1 MILKKNIIN
10 LIIFINLIFFSFL
23 FSNLKANEVIILF
36 KINEKIATNIDV
48 ENEFNYLTSLNPK
61 LKDID
66 ESQVL
71 EFAKNSLIKEIV
83 KKFEISKYYEL
94 NKKNES
100 VDIMI
105 EKIYRNLGINSEEQ
119 FKKFLNENNLDFN
132 EVYQKIEIEA
142 VWNQMIYNRFKDKI
156 SIDENQIKEKILRNP
171 KKIEKLLISEIIIGF
186 KNKSEVQNIYSQI
199 IKSIDDIGFEETVI
213 KFSISDSKNKAGSLG
228 WVNKNSL
235 SKNIIE
241 ELKDINVG
249 EITKPILVSSGMM
262 ILKLNDKKLV
272 QQDINIDQEINKM
285 IDYEMNKQLNNLS
298 TIHYN
303 KIKANLIINEY

>member
-10 LIIFINLIFFSFL
+10 LMFFINLIFFLFL
-23 FSNLKANEVIILF
+23 FSNLKANEVKILF
-36 KINEKIATNIDV
+36 KINEKIGTNIDI
-48 ENEFNYLTSLNPK
+48 ENEFNYLTSLNPQ
-61 LKDID
+61 LKSID
-66 ESQVL
+66 ETQIL
-71 EFAKNSLIKEIV
+71 EFAKSSLIKEIV

-105 EKIYRNLGINSEEQ
+105 EKIYRNLGINSKEK
-119 FKKFLNENNLDFN
+119 FKKYLNENNLDFN

-142 VWNQMIYNRFKDKI
+142 VWNQMIYDRFKDKI
-156 SIDENQIKEKILRNP
+156 SIDENQIKETILKNP
-171 KKIEKLLISEIIIGF
+171 KKIEELLLSEILIEF
-186 KNKSEVQNIYSQI
+186 KNKNEVQNIYNQI

-213 KFSISDSKNKAGSLG
+213 KFSISNSKNKSGSLG
-228 WVNKNSL
+228 WINKNSL

-241 ELKDINVG
+241 ELNDIDVG

-285 IDYEMNKQLNNLS
+285 IDFEMNKQLNNLS

-303 KIKANLIINEY
+303 KIKSNLIINEY

>member
-23 FSNLKANEVIILF
+23 FSISKSNEVKILF

-66 ESQVL
+66 KSQVL
-71 EFAKNSLIKEIV
+71 EYAKNSLIKEIV

-119 FKKFLNENNLDFN
+119 FKKYLNENNLDFN

-142 VWNQMIYNRFKDKI
+142 VWNQMIYNSFKDKI
-156 SIDENQIKEKILRNP
+156 SIDENQIKEKILKNP
-171 KKIEKLLISEIIIGF
+171 KKIEELLLSEIIIEF
-186 KNKSEVQNIYSQI
+186 KNKSEVKDIYNQI

-213 KFSISDSKNKAGSLG
+213 KFSVSNSKNKSGSLG
-228 WVNKNSL
+228 WINKNSL
-235 SKNIIE
+235 SKNIID
-241 ELKDINVG
+241 ELNDISIG

-303 KIKANLIINEY
+303 KIKAKLIINEY

>member
-10 LIIFINLIFFSFL
+10 SIIFTNLIIFLFL
-23 FSNLKANEVIILF
+23 FSNSKANEVKILF

-66 ESQVL
+66 KSQLL
-71 EFAKNSLIKEIV
+71 EFAKSSLIKEIV

-119 FKKFLNENNLDFN
+119 FKKYLNENNLEFN

-142 VWNQMIYNRFKDKI
+142 VWNQMIYSTFKDKI
-156 SIDENQIKEKILRNP
+156 FINENQIKEKILKNP
-171 KKIEKLLISEIIIGF
+171 KKIEELLLSEIIIEF
-186 KNKSEVQNIYSQI
+186 KNKNEVQNIYNQI
-199 IKSIDDIGFEETVI
+199 IKSIDNIGFEETVI
-213 KFSISDSKNKAGSLG
+213 KFSISNSKNKSGSLG

-241 ELKDINVG
+241 ELNNINVG

-285 IDYEMNKQLNNLS
+285 ITYEMNKQLNNLS
-298 TIHYN
+298 TIYYN

>member
-10 LIIFINLIFFSFL
+10 FIIFINLIFFLFL
-23 FSNLKANEVIILF
+23 FSNLKANEVKILF

-66 ESQVL
+66 KSQVL
-71 EFAKNSLIKEIV
+71 EFAKSSLIKEIV

-119 FKKFLNENNLDFN
+119 FKKYLNENNLDFN

-142 VWNQMIYNRFKDKI
+142 VWNQMIYNKFKDKI
-156 SIDENQIKEKILRNP
+156 SIDENQIKEKILKNP
-171 KKIEKLLISEIIIGF
+171 KKIEELLLSEIIIEF
-186 KNKSEVQNIYSQI
+186 KNKSEVQNIYNQI
-199 IKSIDDIGFEETVI
+199 IKSIDAIGFEETVI
-213 KFSISDSKNKAGSLG
+213 KFSISSSKNKSGSLG

-241 ELKDINVG
+241 ELNDINVG

>member
-1 MILKKNIIN
+1 MFLKKNTISLIIIIN
-10 LIIFINLIFFSFL
+10 LVFFFL
-23 FSNLKANEVIILF
+23 LCLALKANEVKILF
-36 KINEKIATNIDV
+36 KINDKIATNIDI
-48 ENEFNYLTSLNPK
+48 ENEFNYLTSLNPT
-61 LKDID
+61 LKNID
-66 ESQVL
+66 KSQVL
-71 EFAKNSLIKEIV
+71 SFAKNSLLKEIV
-83 KKFEISKYYEL
+83 KKFEISKFYEL

-105 EKIYRNLGINSEEQ
+105 EKIFKNLGINSEEE
-119 FKKFLNENNLDFN
+119 FKKYLNENNLNFN

-142 VWNQMIYNRFKDKI
+142 VWNQMIYSRFKDKI
-156 SIDENQIKEKILRNP
+156 FIDENKIKEKVLSNP
-171 KKIEKLLISEIIIGF
+171 KKIEELLLSEIIIEF
-186 KNKSEVQNIYSQI
+186 KNKGEVQNIYNQI

-213 KFSISDSKNKAGSLG
+213 KFSISNSKNKSGSLG
-228 WVNKNSL
+228 WINKNSL

-241 ELKDINVG
+241 ELNDIDVG

-298 TIHYN
+298 NIHYN
-303 KIKANLIINEY
+303 KIKSNLIINEY

>member
-10 LIIFINLIFFSFL
+10 LVIFTNLIFFLLL
-23 FSNLKANEVIILF
+23 FSNLKANEVKILF

-48 ENEFNYLTSLNPK
+48 ENEFNYLTSLNPQ
-61 LKDID
+61 LKGID
-66 ESQVL
+66 ESQIL
-71 EFAKNSLIKEIV
+71 EFAKSSLIKEIV

-105 EKIYRNLGINSEEQ
+105 EKIYRNLGINSEEK
-119 FKKFLNENNLDFN
+119 FKKYLNENNLDFN

-142 VWNQMIYNRFKDKI
+142 VWNQMIYNKFKDKI
-156 SIDENQIKEKILRNP
+156 SIDENQIKEKILKNP
-171 KKIEKLLISEIIIGF
+171 KKIEELLLSEIIIEF
-186 KNKSEVQNIYSQI
+186 KNKNDVQNIYNQI

-213 KFSISDSKNKAGSLG
+213 KFSISNSKNKSGSLG
-228 WVNKNSL
+228 WINKNSL

-241 ELKDINVG
+241 ELNDIDVG

-303 KIKANLIINEY
+303 KVKANLIINEY

>member
-10 LIIFINLIFFSFL
+10 LVIFTNLIFFLLL
-23 FSNLKANEVIILF
+23 FSNLKANEVKILF

-213 KFSISDSKNKAGSLG
+213 KFSISNSKNKSGSLG
-228 WVNKNSL
+228 WINKNSL

-241 ELKDINVG
+241 ELNDIDVG

>member
-1 MILKKNIIN
+1 MF
-10 LIIFINLIFFSFL
+10 FINLIFFLFL
-23 FSNLKANEVIILF
+23 FSNLKANEVKILF
-36 KINEKIATNIDV
+36 KINEKIGTNIDI
-48 ENEFNYLTSLNPK
+48 ENEFNYLTSLNPQ
-61 LKDID
+61 LKSID
-66 ESQVL
+66 ETQIL
-71 EFAKNSLIKEIV
+71 EFAKSSLIKEIV

-105 EKIYRNLGINSEEQ
+105 EKIYRNLGINSKEK
-119 FKKFLNENNLDFN
+119 FKKYLNENNLDFN

-142 VWNQMIYNRFKDKI
+142 VWNQMIYDRFKDKI
-156 SIDENQIKEKILRNP
+156 SIDENQIKETILKNP
-171 KKIEKLLISEIIIGF
+171 KKIEELLLSEILIEF
-186 KNKSEVQNIYSQI
+186 KNKNEVQNIYNQI

-213 KFSISDSKNKAGSLG
+213 KFSISNSKNKSGSLG
-228 WVNKNSL
+228 WINKNSL

-241 ELKDINVG
+241 ELNDIDVG

-285 IDYEMNKQLNNLS
+285 IDFEMNKQLNNLS

-303 KIKANLIINEY
+303 KIKSNLIINEY